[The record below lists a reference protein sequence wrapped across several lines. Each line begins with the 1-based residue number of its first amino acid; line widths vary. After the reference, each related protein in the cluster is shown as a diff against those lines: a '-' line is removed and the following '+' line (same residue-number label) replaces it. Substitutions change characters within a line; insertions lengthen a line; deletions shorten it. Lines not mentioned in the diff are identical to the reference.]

1 MGIRTDHKL
10 ELLKRVPLFAGL
22 SARDIEQVGRLAE
35 EVDLP
40 RDKVLMREGASG
52 DEFFIVVEGTVRI
65 ERGGAGLRSMGP
77 GDFLGEIA
85 LIDNGPR
92 TATATAET
100 PLKVFV
106 LAHREFHS
114 LMDGYPTIRACVF
127 EALAARVRRL
137 EPETPH

>member
-52 DEFFIVVEGTVRI
+52 DEVERLAVD
-65 ERGGAGLRSMGP
+65 GP
-77 GDFLGEIA
+77 DA
-85 LIDNGPR
+85 VNNVP
-92 TATATAET
+92 
-100 PLKVFV
+100 
-106 LAHREFHS
+106 AH
-114 LMDGYPTIRACVF
+114 GI
-127 EALAARVRRL
+127 
-137 EPETPH
+137 